1 MSPTPTKTSRGSCS
15 LFKGL
20 RARREH
26 KVTKEQPEPLAPQG
40 LPVTQEPVVLQVL
53 LDQEAAQ
60 DLLDLQER
68 VGSPGL
74 LDPLDPPVLRELR
87 ASLELLAMSVRLA
100 LQEPPATLDL
110 RVQLDS
116 PELQALLDQLAV
128 QEELDQPAPLDPR
141 VHKA

>member
-1 MSPTPTKTSRGSCS
+1 M
-15 LFKGL
+15 
-20 RARREH
+20 
-26 KVTKEQPEPLAPQG
+26 TKEQPEPLAPQG